1 MSRETV
7 ELCAI
12 WEMPDG
18 TEMVQTGIYV
28 FDTMSLKECKDLMMG
43 YAERGE
49 KVPDRIEFRMVE
61 RDE

>member
-1 MSRETV
+1 MGRNTV

-18 TEMVQTGIYV
+18 TERVQTGIYV
-28 FDTMSLKECKDLMMG
+28 FDITSLKECKDLMMS
-43 YAERGE
+43 YAEEG
-49 KVPDRIEFRMVE
+49 KKAPDRVEFRVVE

>member
-7 ELCAI
+7 ELYAI

-28 FDTMSLKECKDLMMG
+28 FDTTSLKKCKDIMMS
-43 YAERGE
+43 YAEGG
-49 KVPDRIEFRMVE
+49 KKAPDRVEFRVVE